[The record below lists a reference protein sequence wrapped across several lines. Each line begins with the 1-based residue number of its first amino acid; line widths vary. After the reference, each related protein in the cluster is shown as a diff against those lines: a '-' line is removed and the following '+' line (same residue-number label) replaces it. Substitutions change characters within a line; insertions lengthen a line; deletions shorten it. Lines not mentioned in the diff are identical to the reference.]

1 MHSLVFSGNILLL
14 EVFDMESGSWPALL
28 FIERNGGRMAG
39 RSKVAQEAF
48 ELAEPIVKE
57 LGFDLVDCEY
67 KKEGQYYYLRIFIDK
82 RGGISIEDC
91 EAVSHEVDKALEG
104 KLHADPDYFEV
115 SSPGATRPF
124 SSLSD
129 YIRHE
134 GEEIEVSLFA
144 PIDGNKH
151 IEGIIESATE
161 EELVLAVGDTKLHLE
176 WDKIAKAQRTLRF

>member
-1 MHSLVFSGNILLL
+1 
-14 EVFDMESGSWPALL
+14 MESGSWPALL
-28 FIERNGGRMAG
+28 FIERNGVRMAG

-67 KKEGQYYYLRIFIDK
+67 KKEGQYYFLRIFIDK
-82 RGGISIEDC
+82 RGGIGIDDC
-91 EAVSHEVDKALEG
+91 EIVSREVDKALEG

-129 YIRHE
+129 YVRHQ
-134 GEEIEVSLFA
+134 GEEIEVSLFSA
-144 PIDGNKH
+144 IDGSKH
-151 IEGIIESATE
+151 LEGIIDQATE
-161 EELVLAVGDTKLHLE
+161 EKLVLDTGNEKIELE
-176 WDKIAKAQRTLRF
+176 WDKIAKAQRTIRF

>member
-1 MHSLVFSGNILLL
+1 MSYVTRGIASEWVLARSFVYQKIIG
-14 EVFDMESGSWPALL
+14 GS
-28 FIERNGGRMAG
+28 MAG

-48 ELAEPIVKE
+48 DIAEPIVKE

-67 KKEGQYYYLRIFIDK
+67 KKEGQYYFLRIFIDK

-91 EAVSHEVDKALEG
+91 EAVSRKVDEALEG

-124 SSLSD
+124 SSLAD
-129 YIRHE
+129 YVRHQ

-144 PIDGNKH
+144 PIDGAKH
-151 IEGIIESATE
+151 LEGIIEEANE
-161 EELVLAVGDTKLHLE
+161 EELVLLIGEKKLSLP
-176 WDKIAKAQRTLRF
+176 WNQVSKANRTIRL

>member
-1 MHSLVFSGNILLL
+1 MRVGLG
-14 EVFDMESGSWPALL
+14 PL
-28 FIERNGGRMAG
+28 FCLSKETERGMAG
-39 RSKVAQEAF
+39 RSKVAQEAYDI
-48 ELAEPIVKE
+48 AEPIVRE

-67 KKEGQYYYLRIFIDK
+67 KKEGQYYFLRIFIDK

-91 EAVSHEVDKALEG
+91 EAVSREVDAALEG

-129 YIRHE
+129 YVRHE

-144 PIDGNKH
+144 PIDGSKH

-161 EELVLAVGDTKLHLE
+161 EELVLAVGEDQIRLE

>member
-1 MHSLVFSGNILLL
+1 
-14 EVFDMESGSWPALL
+14 
-28 FIERNGGRMAG
+28 MAG

-48 ELAEPIVKE
+48 ELAEPIVKA

-67 KKEGQYYYLRIFIDK
+67 KKEGQYYFLRIFIDK

-91 EAVSHEVDKALEG
+91 EAVSREVDQALEG

-124 SSLSD
+124 ASLSD
-129 YIRHE
+129 YVRHV

-144 PIDGNKH
+144 PIDGSKH
-151 IEGIIESATE
+151 LEGVIESASE
-161 EELVLAVGDTKLHLE
+161 EGLVLMVGDKKLELE
-176 WDKIAKAQRTLRF
+176 WPMISKAQRTLRF